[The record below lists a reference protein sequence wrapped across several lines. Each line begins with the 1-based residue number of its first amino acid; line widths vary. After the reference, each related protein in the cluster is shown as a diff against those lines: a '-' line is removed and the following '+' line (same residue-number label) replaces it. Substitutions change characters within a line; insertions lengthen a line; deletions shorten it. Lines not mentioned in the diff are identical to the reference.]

1 MTSAEVP
8 YQTHGPNGL
17 DQVLKPTIP
26 SLDLVPDLSEDD
38 LLALTRKIRLR
49 QLAVDLNANEGQLS
63 DDMEVRKVQLALLKD
78 LDSQATKIKLIGA
91 KERASAAD
99 REAAIAVQRMLQ
111 IMGQHGSVPADPNRE
126 APSITDATELPALE
140 LVPEETRVGLVEVT
154 YEELMAKVD
163 NT

>member
-1 MTSAEVP
+1 MTNELAP

-17 DQVLKPTIP
+17 DQVLDPTIP

-49 QLAVDLNANEGQLS
+49 QIALDLNANQGQLS
-63 DDMEVRKVQLALLKD
+63 ADMEERKVQLALLKD

-111 IMGQHGSVPADPNRE
+111 IMGQQGSGPVDPNRE
-126 APSITDATELPALE
+126 APSITDAGELPELE
-140 LVPEETRVGLVEVT
+140 LVPEETRVGLVEIT
-154 YEELMAKVD
+154 YDELMSRVD
-163 NT
+163 DA